1 MPYKVYGASYK
12 WSRAAPSLE
21 RRNLFRRNS
30 EAIPTVVI
38 EFVERK
44 IEMNLSPEAT
54 EAVQSELKRF
64 AADLNLS
71 EDQKTQL
78 KTALESAREKLDEV
92 RKSNPDITKADV
104 IAKLK
109 AGS

>member
-1 MPYKVYGASYK
+1 
-12 WSRAAPSLE
+12 
-21 RRNLFRRNS
+21 
-30 EAIPTVVI
+30 
-38 EFVERK
+38 
-44 IEMNLSPEAT
+44 MNLSPEAT

-71 EDQKTQL
+71 EDQKTRL

-92 RKSNPDITKADV
+92 RKNNPDITKADV

-109 AGS
+109 EARAPLRERVSAFLTPEQLTKWDAEVAKAKAFLGYSA